1 MPKNADGHHV
11 SAPRS
16 AKRKL
21 EQQDATSNSLPSKK
35 ARLSTDGVK
44 DEVKRLLPG
53 LRGGSTRRG
62 HKHVVADSD
71 DDDDDDDTAATKL
84 ASKDSSA
91 TPTRETAAEPAESQ
105 NETEST
111 SSSPKP
117 DGSNNNSTSEPTS
130 SSPKPAKEPESEG
143 ISSSEP
149 TSSSPAP
156 AKDHTGGDDSQSRE
170 SMSNPP
176 EANDSGEPTSSSPR
190 PVENTE
196 VGENSSSSNEPTS
209 SSPKLAEDH
218 TGGDNNESSE
228 TTSSSPEPAENLT
241 GGNNNQSSEFTSDS
255 PNSSDTS
262 TKSTVDMSEP
272 AKETG
277 EAVVDPSDTTDPES
291 STPASSANEEG
302 GDTRTSEQVAMSAT
316 RLTEKKDRHI
326 SGLVSNSNQCF
337 ANAAIQVFDAALDG
351 HNVDLVLGELQSIQP
366 FTDPMLTP
374 EDDFSVS
381 KTTGGKKRESKMSKV
396 RKSVY
401 NRIRDLRN
409 SRKWKALSPR
419 KHIRALLHRMRQF
432 KGKED
437 SEYVTPYVFQQVLA
451 YGDLNAGRKHL
462 DGREQEDSY
471 EYFQTLLDGVK
482 DSPAD
487 DGSDDGSDEESDD
500 KSAIIDSL
508 FTFKSETRTVC
519 KACDHKGE
527 AKSEV
532 NNAHVLHVQK
542 TKSSFTDLLAE
553 SAVSELEDLKC
564 PNCEEYT
571 LQRRLEFTEVA
582 DNFLLSINRTGIND
596 TKITTPVELPL
607 QPIEL
612 CGKKYVLN
620 AVVQH
625 KGRSAKNGHYTALR
639 RRSPEWKTEAKS
651 LWFRFDDEQ
660 ISAVELEKVKDNQG
674 YGQSSMLLFKAQ

>member
-53 LRGGSTRRG
+53 LRGGSTRRR

-91 TPTRETAAEPAESQ
+91 TPTRGIAAEPAESQ
-105 NETEST
+105 NESEST

-156 AKDHTGGDDSQSRE
+156 AKDDTGGDDSQSRE
-170 SMSNPP
+170 SVSSPP
-176 EANDSGEPTSSSPR
+176 EVNDSGEPTSSSPR
-190 PVENTE
+190 PVKNTE

-209 SSPKLAEDH
+209 SSPKFAEDH
-218 TGGDNNESSE
+218 TGGDNKKSSE
-228 TTSSSPEPAENLT
+228 PTSSSPEPAENLT
-241 GGNNNQSSEFTSDS
+241 GGHNQQSSEFASDS
-255 PNSSDTS
+255 PNSSDSS
-262 TKSTVDMSEP
+262 TRSTVDMSKP
-272 AKETG
+272 AKET
-277 EAVVDPSDTTDPES
+277 EEPVVDPSDATDPETT
-291 STPASSANEEG
+291 TPASSPIEEV
-302 GDTRTSEQVAMSAT
+302 GDARTSEQIAMSAT
-316 RLTEKKDRHI
+316 RLTEKQDRHI
-326 SGLVSNSNQCF
+326 SGLVNNSNQCF
-337 ANAAIQVFDAALDG
+337 ANAAIQFFDAALDG

-374 EDDFSVS
+374 EDDFRVS
-381 KTTGGKKRESKMSKV
+381 KTTKGKKRESKMTKV
-396 RKSVY
+396 RKGIL

-409 SRKWKALSPR
+409 SKKMKALSPR
-419 KHIRALLHRMRQF
+419 KHMRALLHRMRQF
-432 KGKED
+432 KRKGD
-437 SEYVTPYVFQQVLA
+437 SDYVTPYVFQQVLA
-451 YGDLNAGRKHL
+451 YGDLSAGRKHL

-487 DGSDDGSDEESDD
+487 DASDEESDD

-542 TKSSFTDLLAE
+542 TKSSFTDLLTE
-553 SAVSELEDLKC
+553 SAVSELEGLKC

-639 RRSPEWKTEAKS
+639 RRSPEWKTEAES